1 MDSWIWISLGVVVLA
16 VVVPLVRRSF
26 GGRDPEKAA
35 AEQRE
40 QQEVVAQATEAL
52 QGMLQTLREG
62 GKVATGPGTPVHDTI
77 ASLRPR
83 MRKHFT
89 LSATS
94 EFDREIGFELNRPGY
109 LSLAAAT
116 VEARVDRAL
125 RALRQTVAQ

>member
-1 MDSWIWISLGVVVLA
+1 MDLWIWISLGVVA
-16 VVVPLVRRSF
+16 VAIALPLVMRSF
-26 GGRDPEKAA
+26 GGRDPEKVA

-40 QQEVVAQATEAL
+40 QEEVVAEATEAL

-62 GKVATGPGTPVHDTI
+62 GKVPTGPGTPVHDRI
-77 ASLRPR
+77 AALRPR

-94 EFDREIGFELNRPGY
+94 EFDREIGFELNRPG
-109 LSLAAAT
+109 LLALAAGT

-125 RALRQTVAQ
+125 RALRHTMAR